1 MDPAFMDD
9 IAVFPLPGCREPM
22 SSISHMLGA
31 FVFAAMAILLIRRG
45 RGDWVRTSSLV
56 MMAASSV
63 LLLVL
68 SSAYHLA
75 WPGPARDFLLR
86 ADVAGIFLL
95 IAGSMTPVHAI
106 LFTGRARWLALVGIW
121 TIAIVG
127 ILFRMI
133 FHEWISDTVGV
144 SIFLICGW
152 GSLSTAI
159 VLWRRFG
166 WEFIKPAVFAGAS
179 YTLGAIVLL
188 FHGPTIIHGI
198 MGPHELWHIA
208 VLSGLAMHWR
218 FVFQFASGLEPC
230 RPQLRV
236 IRYQPAIREAA

>member
-1 MDPAFMDD
+1 MDD
-9 IAVFPLPGCREPM
+9 IAVFPLPGCREPV
-22 SSISHMLGA
+22 SSLSHMLGA

-56 MMAASSV
+56 VMAVSSV
-63 LLLVL
+63 LLLIL

-86 ADVAGIFLL
+86 ADVAGVFLL

-106 LFTGRARWLALVGIW
+106 LFSGRSRWLALVLIW
-121 TIAIVG
+121 SIAVTG
-127 ILFRMI
+127 ILLRMI
-133 FHEWISDTVGV
+133 FHEWVSDAVGV
-144 SIFLICGW
+144 SIFLMCGW
-152 GSLSTAI
+152 GSLATAI

-166 WEFIKPAVFAGAS
+166 WAFIKPAVLAGTS

-188 FHGPTIIHGI
+188 FHGPTIVSGI
-198 MGPHELWHIA
+198 MGPHELWHLA

-218 FVFQFASGLEPC
+218 FVFQFASGPEPW
-230 RPQLRV
+230 L
-236 IRYQPAIREAA
+236 IAA

>member
-1 MDPAFMDD
+1 MDQTLIDE
-9 IAVFPLPGCREPM
+9 IAVFPLPGCREPL
-22 SSISHMLGA
+22 SSLSHMLGA

-56 MMAASSV
+56 VMAGSSV
-63 LLLVL
+63 FLLIL

-86 ADVAGIFLL
+86 ADVAGVFLL

-106 LFTGRARWLALVGIW
+106 LFSGRSRLLALVLIW
-121 TIAIVG
+121 SVAVVG
-127 ILFRMI
+127 ILLRMI
-133 FHEWISDTVGV
+133 YHEFVTDAVGV
-144 SIFLICGW
+144 SIFLMCGW
-152 GSLSTAI
+152 GSLVTAI

-166 WEFIKPAVFAGAS
+166 WTFIKPAVFAGAS

-188 FHGPTIIHGI
+188 FHGPTIVRGI
-198 MGPHELWHIA
+198 MGPHELWHFA

-218 FVFQFASGLEPC
+218 FVFQFASGSEQFLAVP
-230 RPQLRV
+230 
-236 IRYQPAIREAA
+236 